1 MDDFEQQLKRAMARI
16 EPPASF
22 EARVLGAAAARD
34 TGRRADWWAWLS
46 RPVMLRWATVA
57 LAAVL
62 VVTGVTWQRERE
74 RTAGEQARAKL
85 ELALKIT
92 SEKLQRIDR
101 EIVSLQNGE

>member
-1 MDDFEQQLKRAMARI
+1 MDDFEQQLKQAMTRK

-22 EARVLGAAAARD
+22 EARVLAAAARNAE
-34 TGRRADWWAWLS
+34 RRNWWAWLAQ
-46 RPVMLRWATVA
+46 PVTLRWATVA

-85 ELALKIT
+85 ELALRIT

-101 EIVSLQNGE
+101 EIVSLQN

>member
-1 MDDFEQQLKRAMARI
+1 MDDFEQQLNRAMARK

-22 EARVLGAAAARD
+22 EARVLAAAARD
-34 TGRRADWWAWLS
+34 SERRRGWWAWLAQ
-46 RPVMLRWATVA
+46 PVTLRWATVA

-101 EIVSLQNGE
+101 EIVSLQN